1 MEKLIKELFWIGY
14 QNKVMVSYL
23 PNSNAVTVAV
33 EFNKDIFY
41 KLDNRPE
48 ESLQKAINR
57 VKEIAKE
64 KSD

>member
-23 PNSNAVTVAV
+23 PNLNVVTVAV

-41 KLDNRPE
+41 KLDNKPE

>member
-23 PNSNAVTVAV
+23 PNLNVVTVAV

>member
-23 PNSNAVTVAV
+23 PNLNAVTVAV

-48 ESLQKAINR
+48 ESLQKAINK